1 MRDFSLY
8 HEDIRREINLQ
19 AIHFNIILNRI
30 DESYSLVIDKNELS
44 PKLEG
49 DLEKTKKG
57 SIFNIKSGKGLKD
70 LDRDCRRWRNW
81 VKRICFSERLQQQL
95 R

>member
-30 DESYSLVIDKNELS
+30 DE
-44 PKLEG
+44 KL
-49 DLEKTKKG
+49 D
-57 SIFNIKSGKGLKD
+57 
-70 LDRDCRRWRNW
+70 
-81 VKRICFSERLQQQL
+81 QL
-95 R
+95 GHR